1 MHVDREVRLEATND
15 ALLVANGGRAFSRR
29 GVISICASHLSDKRL
44 SQSDDDVQDDFGG
57 ADADL
62 VQGIRDRELET
73 YSHDRNRITSDYRGE
88 DETSRDYGDRFLWEL
103 LQNAAD
109 AMGDDRPS
117 GELIGSKGLGF
128 KAVLEVTETPEI
140 HSGPFHFLF
149 SAAKTQCLL
158 KKEGLHDDPPPLTF
172 RIPHTA
178 TPDGRVKELLNAG
191 YTTVIRLPW
200 KDDNARRTVLDRL
213 QDLDPLFMF
222 LVPQLSTLRITGPNG
237 ETLHRTHGSELGL
250 SDGVVRLTTDDSD
263 GSQSTCWRRWTWTQ
277 KQNGKH
283 LAVAICLPLAKGDN
297 GVPVAHCRTTPLFA
311 FFPTQ
316 HDTRMRAVV
325 HASFDLEHSR
335 KHTRTGDHD
344 DEIIEA
350 FENLLCRVIDDIP
363 AQTAL
368 DAFAETGAGDEDAIL
383 SAASPL
389 PGDRLPPTAWRTVSK
404 TRFIPT
410 AGGGRTRPGEVRLW
424 RHRLGFVLNEDV
436 DDVRNARLL
445 APGLRR
451 LSSQLRRFGAEELRT
466 SEYID
471 LLRHCRNRSVSECVL
486 SWMTLTRVLRQAEP
500 TVPIHGPLQ
509 VPCWWTE
516 SEVARPL
523 AVDLPMLLDRPDSWP
538 DWLETDIL
546 HSDMRAAVTRD
557 SKPLWWSTVVLRTRA
572 QYCGH
577 VLYPHLA
584 TWTQDE
590 WCDRGWAALDQFRQW
605 YTGPKKDVI
614 PWVGS
619 STQNPRKSA
628 IAHLRVPT
636 DKGWLPSAD
645 CYAGDAWD
653 GPKVFDRYFA
663 NIRDRGLLLPWE
675 QWPKQTREETAK
687 DDWKPILRWL
697 GVSWEPKVRVMEL
710 SSDEKPLPE
719 LWRTYEADNDIW
731 ATRWI
736 FNVAIEHFPHCVRD
750 LDAAESEYTIMHAVI
765 RLAQAGWRQEAH
777 YFRYKAMTCSTFAWY
792 QLCNTKW
799 LPCTRSLLHNED
811 RVVPTQAFM
820 PDKGFKGLFP
830 EVLHRHPGGRL
841 AVGGR
846 QGSDRKEWLRLLG
859 VKNGLPDYQDG
870 WHHWMRRLSEVGSAT
885 DRCDP
890 ERVRRAADALYS
902 GYLNLESSDDTLFP
916 SDIRLPCLTAGD
928 DGPVLTF
935 ESASEVYYVDE
946 PHLQEVGDEIVQRG
960 YNLFVLSPHAGKRAP
975 SRLRISR
982 LSSALNADVRFIE
995 EDARATEAV
1004 RLRYQQRR
1012 VGLIL
1017 AAGLKEELPQDLAV
1031 TVVKDLRVGLVD
1043 PKKVEEIASVGVLAW
1058 KGQDRPLLL
1067 SQRSRWRAFGH
1078 GLARWVVRRETMASL
1093 FETLLRERSRREYED
1108 RLLHFGITRDDV
1120 ERAMAD
1126 WTDDSDSD
1134 RDDSRERWEGSGPDD
1149 ATRDSGGR
1157 KHSEPDT
1164 TDSVDGGRSGGHEF
1178 RRTGSGVRQ
1187 TGSEG
1192 GRAGESKPP
1201 PTGGSGPGSTGRH
1214 YASGKQPNV
1223 VTGRAAEDWLAERLE
1238 ETFQGAVQRRVRDSQ
1253 NRESDFVVRQ
1263 GSVEFH
1269 IEAKHLAT
1277 RSGKVYW
1284 SEGQCSKAQDI
1295 CRGESA
1301 DRYFMALLVSGSG
1314 GQYRIYWSWNP
1325 LSELQLAQREVQW
1338 EGTSKYEAVES
1349 DSWDVADQRPEDVPV
1364 NRHKFRI
1371 QVDQGL
1377 LDELDED
1384 DERPLRKLREQID
1397 EVVAPQGS

>member
-73 YSHDRNRITSDYRGE
+73 YSRDRNRITSDYRGE

-149 SAAKTQCLL
+149 SAAKTQRLL

-178 TPDGRVKELLNAG
+178 TPDGRVKELLDAG

-200 KDDNARRTVLDRL
+200 KDDDARRTVLRRL
-213 QDLDPLFMF
+213 QDLDHLFML
-222 LVPQLSTLRITGPNG
+222 LVPQLSTLRITGSNG

-283 LAVAICLPLAKGDN
+283 LTAAICLPLAKGDK
-297 GVPVAHCRTTPLFA
+297 GVPIAHCRTTPLFA

-316 HDTRMRAVV
+316 HETKMRAVV

-335 KHTRTGDHD
+335 KSTRTGDHD

-350 FENLLCRVIDDIP
+350 FENLLCRVIDDVP

-368 DAFAETGAGDEDAIL
+368 EAFAQTGPDDEDANL
-383 SAASPL
+383 SSASPL
-389 PGDRLPPTAWRTVSK
+389 PGDRLRPTAWRTVSK

-410 AGGGRTRPGEVRLW
+410 VGGGSTRPGAVRLW

-466 SEYID
+466 AQYIN
-471 LLRHCRNRSVSECVL
+471 LLRHCRNRSASECVL
-486 SWMTLTRVLRQAEP
+486 SWMTLTRVLRQAGYPMAER
-500 TVPIHGPLQ
+500 LQ

-523 AVDLPMLLDRPDSWP
+523 DGGLPMLLDRPESWP
-538 DWLETDIL
+538 DWLQIDIL
-546 HSDMRAAVTRD
+546 HSDMKAAGTRG
-557 SKPLWWSTVVLRTRA
+557 SKPPWESTDVLRT
-572 QYCGH
+572 QEHYCDR

-590 WCDRGWAALDQFRQW
+590 WCDRGWVALDQFRQW
-605 YTGPKKDVI
+605 YTVPKKDVA
-614 PWVGS
+614 PWVGR
-619 STQNPRKSA
+619 STQYRRKSA

-645 CYAGDAWD
+645 CYAGGAWD
-653 GPKVFDRYFA
+653 GLKAFDRYFA
-663 NIRDRGLLLPWE
+663 SIRDRGLLLPWE
-675 QWPKQTREETAK
+675 QWPKQMRQETAK

-697 GVSWEPKVRVMEL
+697 GVSWEPKVREMEL
-710 SSDEKPLPE
+710 SSDEKPRPN
-719 LWRTYEADNDIW
+719 LWRAYKDDNDIW
-731 ATRWI
+731 ATSWI
-736 FNVAIEHFPHCVRD
+736 FNVIIEHFPHCIRD
-750 LDAAESEYTIMHAVI
+750 LDVAEPEHTMDAVI
-765 RLAQAGWRQEAH
+765 RLARAVASQNAR
-777 YFRYKAMTCSTFAWY
+777 YFYRKPKTCTTFAWY
-792 QLCNTKW
+792 QLRNTKW

-820 PDKGFKGLFP
+820 PDMGFNGMLP
-830 EVLHRHPGGRL
+830 EVLLR
-841 AVGGR
+841 
-846 QGSDRKEWLRLLG
+846 GSDREIWIWLWQLG
-859 VKNGLPDYQDG
+859 VKSGLPDYPG
-870 WHHWMRRLSEVGSAT
+870 AWHDWMCRLSRIGNGS
-885 DRCDP
+885 DRYDP
-890 ERVRRAADALYS
+890 EHVRRAADALYR
-902 GYLNLESSDDTLFP
+902 GYLNLESGDDTPFP
-916 SDIRLPCLTAGD
+916 SDIQLPCLTAAD
-928 DGPVLTF
+928 DGPVFTF
-935 ESASEVYYVDE
+935 ASASEVYYVDE

-960 YNLFVLSPHAGKRAP
+960 YNLFILSPHAGKRAP

-995 EDARATEAV
+995 EDVRATEAV

-1017 AAGLKEELPQDLAV
+1017 AAGLKEGQLPQDLAV
-1031 TVVKDLRVGLVD
+1031 SVVKDLRVDLVD
-1043 PKKVEEIASVGVLAW
+1043 PEKVEEIASVGVLSW
-1058 KGQDRPLLL
+1058 TGQDRPLLL

-1108 RLLHFGITRDDV
+1108 RLLQFGITRDDV

-1134 RDDSRERWEGSGPDD
+1134 RGDSRERWEGSGPDD
-1149 ATRDSGGR
+1149 STGDLDGR
-1157 KHSEPDT
+1157 EHSEPDT
-1164 TDSVDGGRSGGHEF
+1164 TDSVDAGRSGGHEF
-1178 RRTGSGVRQ
+1178 RQTGSGVRQ

-1192 GRAGESKPP
+1192 GGAGKSGRP
-1201 PTGGSGPGSTGRH
+1201 PTGGSGPGSTGP
-1214 YASGKQPNV
+1214 SGKQPNV
-1223 VTGRAAEDWLAERLE
+1223 AAGRAAEDWLAERLE
-1238 ETFQGAVQRRVRDSQ
+1238 ETFPQGAVQRRVRDSQ
-1253 NRESDFVVRQ
+1253 NRESDFVVRP

-1269 IEAKHLAT
+1269 IEVKHLA
-1277 RSGKVYW
+1277 RVPGKVYW
-1284 SEGQCSKAQDI
+1284 SEGQCGKAQEI
-1295 CRGESA
+1295 FRGESA
-1301 DRYFMALLVSGSG
+1301 EWYFMALLVSDSG
-1314 GQYRIYWSWNP
+1314 GQYQIYWSWNP

-1349 DSWDVADQRPEDVPV
+1349 DSWDVADQQPEDVPV

-1377 LDELDED
+1377 LDGLDED
-1384 DERPLRKLREQID
+1384 DGRLRKLREQID
-1397 EVVAPQGS
+1397 EVVATSR